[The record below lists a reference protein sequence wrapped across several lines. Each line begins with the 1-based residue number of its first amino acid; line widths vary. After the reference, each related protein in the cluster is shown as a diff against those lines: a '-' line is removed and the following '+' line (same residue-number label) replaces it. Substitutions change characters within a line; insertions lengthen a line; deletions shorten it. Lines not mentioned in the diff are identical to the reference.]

1 MAVLIEGISVVV
13 RMDAV
18 RAKFPGGW
26 SVFEQIVP
34 NATLCCDDELARV
47 GFMVPEDVGLFID
60 KLEANGLAFFKNNRT
75 VDIVVVDQ
83 LTGPTN
89 DCAWVAYGHVDH
101 GGNRV
106 AACML
111 KGSTQMQLLT
121 PYGWSYE
128 ESLSASY
135 TFMPNEKGEKKFKLL
150 GQEGSLD
157 VYQNMATSEIL
168 YMGRTRSLDDVPGAP
183 NRISLQ

>member
-1 MAVLIEGISVVV
+1 MAVLIEGISAVV

-26 SVFEQIVP
+26 AVFEQIVP
-34 NATLCCDDELARV
+34 NSTLCCDDELARV

-60 KLEANGLAFFKNNRT
+60 KLEANGLIFFKNKRT

-89 DCAWVAYGHVDH
+89 DCDWVDYGHVDH

-128 ESLSASY
+128 ESLSASH
-135 TFMPNEKGEKKFKLL
+135 TFLQGEKVEKKLKLL
-150 GQEGSLD
+150 RQDGSLD
-157 VYQNMATSEIL
+157 VYQDLASGEIL
-168 YMGRTRSLDDVPGAP
+168 YMGRTRSLNAVAGIPM
-183 NRISLQ
+183 RISLH